1 MPLQVGGQKTLWIYN
16 GVFLFLCFLMIM
28 ATEEALPLMLCLPA
42 LYSVLSCYQPKPVR
56 GLALALIPSFLIF
69 VPGLAFSVIL
79 YLCLLGCGIILHT
92 LIAKGYIGLAVFV
105 PACVIFG
112 LCVLGVF
119 LAANQ
124 TGLTIEGMIAE
135 WVRDLM
141 NQVASIY
148 TQTLSPKVLDEFRL
162 SRPVMES
169 RFVQLF
175 WGVTGSLILSIMWI
189 NLLIASRVRKM
200 RVRTWKSPDWM
211 VVFFIAASVL
221 VLVQHDLIHT
231 IGLNLLIVVSQIYFF
246 QGLAVVATALMEFNW
261 SKLIRWVIYLL
272 ILSQIYIMIGVAAL
286 GLFDTWFNFRNMI
299 RNKKGDVT

>member
-1 MPLQVGGQKTLWIYN
+1 
-16 GVFLFLCFLMIM
+16 
-28 ATEEALPLMLCLPA
+28 
-42 LYSVLSCYQPKPVR
+42 
-56 GLALALIPSFLIF
+56 
-69 VPGLAFSVIL
+69 
-79 YLCLLGCGIILHT
+79 
-92 LIAKGYIGLAVFV
+92 
-105 PACVIFG
+105 
-112 LCVLGVF
+112 
-119 LAANQ
+119 
-124 TGLTIEGMIAE
+124 
-135 WVRDLM
+135 
-141 NQVASIY
+141 VASIY
-148 TQTLSPKVLDEFRL
+148 TQTLSPKILDEFRL

-246 QGLAVVATALMEFNW
+246 QVLAVVATAILEFNW